1 MKKDVKTGVSKEVL
15 KMTDKN
21 TAIKQLEE
29 CTENKGIKRVIELWN
44 FMCKDKKYR
53 DKIIYLLED
62 EILDEEGFFHNMT
75 VFQLYNEMHINQ
87 AGDVCFN
94 LADKYTWDDEVTGCY
109 RTGTEL
115 EDLAIIIDN
124 AVEFVDYLIEI
135 GIHMDRP

>member
-1 MKKDVKTGVSKEVL
+1 MTVEKKIAIRNL
-15 KMTDKN
+15 K
-21 TAIKQLEE
+21 E
-29 CTENKGIKRVIELWN
+29 CTANKGMERVIELWN
-44 FMCKDKKYR
+44 LMCKEKKYR

-75 VFQLYNEMHINQ
+75 VSRLYDEMHINE
-87 AGDVCFN
+87 AGDVCFS

-124 AVEFVDYLIEI
+124 AVEFVDYLIE
-135 GIHMDRP
+135 GGLHMDRP